1 LEVLELENLEWFTVI
16 HKDVVDIGQYS
27 LSPRGIFSCLKEIY
41 IYNCNGIEKL
51 LTPKLVQQ
59 LQNLESII
67 AWSCNSMKEIFAVN
81 NSDDNDSSII
91 TLPKLTYL
99 ELLGLPE
106 LKIVCKGIIRCG
118 SIPTLEID
126 YCPRLERHPTIEIEG

>member
-27 LSPRGIFSCLKEIY
+27 LSPRGIFSCLKAIS

-81 NSDDNDSSII
+81 NNDDNDSSII
-91 TLPKLTYL
+91 TLPKLTSL
-99 ELLGLPE
+99 KLSDLPE

-126 YCPRLERHPTIEIEG
+126 YCPRCMF